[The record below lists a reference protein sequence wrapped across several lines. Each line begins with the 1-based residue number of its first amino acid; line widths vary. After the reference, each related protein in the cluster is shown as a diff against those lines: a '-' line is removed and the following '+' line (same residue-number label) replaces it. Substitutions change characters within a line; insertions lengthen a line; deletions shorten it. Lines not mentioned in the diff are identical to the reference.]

1 MSAPHGDAA
10 VAPRAFIKLP
20 DPPSSPWAF
29 TDASSRSFLR
39 KWDLEKHARV
49 ARFRYTKPFHRMD
62 ADEFVRDFFDSDVV
76 NEHFHVLDRTAR
88 WRSVREIVRDA
99 SSRDE
104 PDERDDADADA
115 DADPNL
121 TKNKIV
127 EKASYAK
134 TPCAVTSMSLFD
146 RLRDRHAAPEDHAS
160 WRLRRFS
167 AEDRGSNRRVRR
179 GGQPAFLSNRRVRRK
194 PRNFVFGDG
203 EG

>member
-76 NEHFHVLDRTAR
+76 N
-88 WRSVREIVRDA
+88 
-99 SSRDE
+99 
-104 PDERDDADADA
+104 
-115 DADPNL
+115 
-121 TKNKIV
+121 
-127 EKASYAK
+127 
-134 TPCAVTSMSLFD
+134 
-146 RLRDRHAAPEDHAS
+146 
-160 WRLRRFS
+160 
-167 AEDRGSNRRVRR
+167 
-179 GGQPAFLSNRRVRRK
+179 
-194 PRNFVFGDG
+194 
-203 EG
+203 